1 MKNKKEQGKTLQY
14 QLITRFSMIMLG
26 LVLLVNLLILSV
38 TALQLYESSKKET
51 EAIKDALSQVETQT
65 NQ

>member
-1 MKNKKEQGKTLQY
+1 
-14 QLITRFSMIMLG
+14 MLG

-65 NQ
+65 NQEWKNTLRFISPQMILGILSVFR